1 MGLRFFSGIGIGE
14 IKDRLLLYLFLRRYI
29 SIAGYHLCY
38 RFSYNWHANMR
49 EKNIGLH
56 DITIRRDLYE
66 YRRYKKGL
74 ALESV
79 IATAIQV
86 PGVKVNRNK
95 FLAELFATEDVA
107 IQEVLDC
114 GPISAGISQKR
125 IAAIAH
131 KHILKRTSQSS
142 TASFIAGIPG
152 GLAMAATIP
161 ADVMQFFGMALR
173 LAQELS
179 YLYGAHDLWQGGQVD
194 DERVQNQLILYCG
207 VMFGVSGAV
216 SGVRVLSAQIAKTT
230 LKKLPQKALTKT
242 FWYPMIKQIGK
253 AAGVKV
259 TKSTVA
265 KGVSKAVPIIG
276 GVISGGL
283 NFASMIPMAN
293 RLMDALDS
301 ASFGYTQ
308 EEFEKDMS
316 EIENFAEQETD
327 IPVESKSAK
336 EELAER
342 GKKTKDAPKE
352 AETPIKLIR
361 RLAELRDEEI
371 ISDEEFERKKAEL
384 LAKI

>member
-1 MGLRFFSGIGIGE
+1 MSE
-14 IKDRLLLYLFLRRYI
+14 SNTNK
-29 SIAGYHLCY
+29 
-38 RFSYNWHANMR
+38 
-49 EKNIGLH
+49 E
-56 DITIRRDLYE
+56 
-66 YRRYKKGL
+66 L

-79 IATAIQV
+79 ITSAIQI

-107 IQEVLDC
+107 IQELLDH
-114 GPISAGISQKR
+114 GPISAGISQER
-125 IAAIAH
+125 ISAIAN

-142 TASFIAGIPG
+142 VASFAAGIPG

-179 YLYGAHDLWQGGQVD
+179 YLYGAEDLWQGGQVD
-194 DERVQNQLILYCG
+194 DEKVQNQLLLYCG

-216 SGVRVLSAQIAKTT
+216 SGVRVLSTQIAKTT

-253 AAGVKV
+253 AVGIKV

-265 KGVSKAVPIIG
+265 KGVSKAVPILG

-283 NFASMIPMAN
+283 NFASMMPMAH

-301 ASFGYTQ
+301 AFFGYTQ
-308 EEFEKDMS
+308 EEFEKDII
-316 EIENFAEQETD
+316 EIENFAGQETD
-327 IPVESKSAK
+327 IVPESKNTKEKLVESGKKAK
-336 EELAER
+336 ENMSDFFSR
-342 GKKTKDAPKE
+342 KKQKDTPKE
-352 AETPIKLIR
+352 AETPIELIKK
-361 RLAELRDEEI
+361 LAELRDAGI
-371 ISDEEFERKKAEL
+371 ISDEEFELKKAEL
-384 LAKI
+384 LSKI